1 MIIPT
6 SHLIPFSLASLAI
19 IIVPGPSVL
28 FTLARGIA
36 WGRLVAVLTAVG
48 NGLGILL
55 LSALVAVGLGP
66 LLAHSKLFTTV
77 VEVAGGLYLLW
88 LGADALRRRQAH
100 AASLTNRESTK
111 PPIRQVVRQ
120 GFVVG
125 GFNPKALIFFVAVFP
140 HFIDRT
146 SGNLTVQL
154 LVLGVIFTVLAVLS
168 DGTWG
173 MIAGTARSGW
183 RGRPAGWW
191 LCARSEASSCSARCP
206 DHHVGLGLVT
216 APSLEL
222 GLPHGFVTVTKYAG
236 PHEQA
241 GQTAWRRTAARLGP
255 GSGVRHSAYRGHR
268 NNWACDRCYGRCVV
282 ARPARP
288 ALGPGSKRERGS
300 HAEHQEGVAADN
312 RSPTTQASWPGAG
325 PDLAPIMVVM

>member
-1 MIIPT
+1 LIIPT

-36 WGRLVAVLTAVG
+36 WGRLVAVLTAIG
-48 NGLGILL
+48 NGIGVLV

-88 LGADALRRRQAH
+88 LGADALRHRHAH
-100 AASLTNRESTK
+100 AASITNPEPTR
-111 PPIRQVVRQ
+111 PPVRQVVRQ

-140 HFIDRT
+140 HFIDRS

-154 LVLGVIFTVLAVLS
+154 LVLGAIFAVLAVLS

-173 MIAGTARSGW
+173 MIAGTARQW
-183 RGRPAGWW
+183 LAG
-191 LCARSEASSCSARCP
+191 SSSRLVALRT
-206 DHHVGLGLVT
+206 VGGVVMIGLGVLIIT
-216 APSLEL
+216 SA
-222 GLPHGFVTVTKYAG
+222 F
-236 PHEQA
+236 
-241 GQTAWRRTAARLGP
+241 
-255 GSGVRHSAYRGHR
+255 GS
-268 NNWACDRCYGRCVV
+268 
-282 ARPARP
+282 
-288 ALGPGSKRERGS
+288 
-300 HAEHQEGVAADN
+300 
-312 RSPTTQASWPGAG
+312 
-325 PDLAPIMVVM
+325 